1 MVARASARA
10 RSGAPAWAW
19 CAAAALGARDRHLRA
34 LAHKT
39 ADGRLV
45 VRAEDRVLHAAVKQ
59 PDALPPRATRRDHL
73 GEGTAPPCRGQRG
86 EQGLGCREARR
97 EEPQEAARPDEP
109 LQPVRW

>member
-1 MVARASARA
+1 
-10 RSGAPAWAW
+10 
-19 CAAAALGARDRHLRA
+19 
-34 LAHKT
+34 
-39 ADGRLV
+39 

-109 LQPVRW
+109 LQPAPLVGAKRSGHQAEQARARQQAVERGAPH